1 LRCKDFAVLAWNC
14 LFTTLFGEF
23 LGNIFPGWRHPSSWP
38 PKGPSLGGITS
49 FELFT
54 VTISATVRP
63 GAGSR
68 KKSITKKVTCVLYFP
83 YLGGSPR
90 WADSTL
96 KLHGGWCRRHNHVCR
111 VSNWNLHGLR
121 FYRGSNFPIDFSMG
135 LTTVQRYC
143 AACDKAIYWS
153 KIAIFHTSLV
163 FDATIRGS
171 PSDYCFPAWFG
182 ITRTMVKTV
191 WRYVYPFLQNV
202 RTWQTDRHK
211 QRQTDRPT
219 PHDGKG
225 RAWCKHCAAKSTDTC
240 SKSSLLNN

>member
-1 LRCKDFAVLAWNC
+1 VRRFD
-14 LFTTLFGEF
+14 
-23 LGNIFPGWRHPSSWP
+23 LGQDR
-38 PKGPSLGGITS
+38 
-49 FELFT
+49 E
-54 VTISATVRP
+54 
-63 GAGSR
+63 
-68 KKSITKKVTCVLYFP
+68 KKNSITKKVTCVLYFP
-83 YLGGSPR
+83 YLGGSLR

-182 ITRTMVKTV
+182 ITRMMGLPEADGENSLTICLPVFTECT
-191 WRYVYPFLQNV
+191 NV
-202 RTWQTDRHK
+202 
-211 QRQTDRPT
+211 TDRPT
-219 PHDGKG
+219 QTKTD
-225 RAWCKHCAAKSTDTC
+225 WQTDTAWRQRPRLMQALRG
-240 SKSSLLNN
+240 KKHGHMFEIFTFK